1 MDGISADKIPD
12 VIYPG
17 GMRES
22 FRPGGM
28 NYDSRPGG
36 MSHVIVLMADPSWCT
51 RHCAPVLCVGI
62 MSVSQLL
69 SGASSGHDIAPMV
82 FSTGSPH
89 KV

>member
-1 MDGISADKIPD
+1 MCEPMPFLGAHGLGVLLTSTVRSNSIA
-12 VIYPG
+12 
-17 GMRES
+17 
-22 FRPGGM
+22 
-28 NYDSRPGG
+28 